1 MRPNAYSMNKPIVAS
16 IEEGSC
22 VLKVEELLADHGRDI
37 ATYISQLQN
46 NQMHLNSCH
55 TLA

>member
-1 MRPNAYSMNKPIVAS
+1 MRPNAYSMKKPIVAS